1 MIFIP
6 GNTPSSK
13 NGKVNGIYHS
23 KTVTKYLRSLG
34 IQNYSVSKRTVK
46 GYRDPQRKNLFIECV
61 GDYFKDREYPIV
73 LGVHFVRNSRRKFDF
88 HNICQVVMDLL
99 LAHHFIEDDN
109 MHYLIPAPFKING
122 RWFSIDKENPGVW
135 LKILNPNDFLD
146 LKMPKLQEHK

>member
-13 NGKVNGIYHS
+13 NGKVKGIYHS

-46 GYRDPQRKNLFIECV
+46 GYRDPQRKNLFIDYI

-73 LGVHFVRNSRRKFDF
+73 LGVHFVRDSRRKFDF

-99 LAHHFIEDDN
+99 SAHHFIEDDN
-109 MHYLIPAPFKING
+109 MHYLIPTPFKING
-122 RWFSIDKENPGVW
+122 RWFSIDKENPGAW
-135 LKILNPNDFLD
+135 LTILNPKDFLD
-146 LKMPKLQEHK
+146 VKMPKLQEHK